1 MMLNEIVGWY
11 KKRKNKL
18 MLLKIDFI
26 KGIWR
31 IILGFVGSNDGIY
44 ERWWKY
50 WSWIQAYVIPA
61 WSSILVNGSPTPKFE
76 LQRGLRQGYPLPPF
90 LFIIV
95 MEGVHVDKED
105 PIAVNL

>member
-1 MMLNEIVGWY
+1 M
-11 KKRKNKL
+11 
-18 MLLKIDFI
+18 
-26 KGIWR
+26 
-31 IILGFVGSNDGIY
+31 
-44 ERWWKY
+44 
-50 WSWIQAYVIPA
+50 IPA